1 VRWLLRAP
9 ARLYD
14 WNLGWLLGHRFV
26 RLTHVGRRSGRRYH
40 TMLEVIGTGSERN
53 EVIVVAGLGS
63 SADWYRNIQV
73 HSAVEIAIGGTR
85 FRPLWRVLDQSE
97 AVTTLADYERRHRWA
112 SPVVW
117 LVLSWLVGWTYD
129 GSEDARRRLAAQL
142 PLIAF
147 WPHTDAA

>member
-1 VRWLLRAP
+1 MRWLLRTP

-26 RLTHVGRRSGRRYH
+26 RLTHVGRRSGCQYH
-40 TMLEVIGTGSERN
+40 TMLEVMGTGPERD
-53 EVIVVAGLGS
+53 EVIVVAGLGR

-73 HSAVEIAIGGTR
+73 HPAAQIAIGGTR
-85 FRPLWRVLDQSE
+85 FRPLWRVLDESE

-112 SPVVW
+112 SPVVR
-117 LVLSWLVGWTYD
+117 LMLSWLVGWTYD
-129 GSEDARRRLAAQL
+129 GSEDARWRLAAQL

-147 WPHTDAA
+147 RPHTEAA

>member
-1 VRWLLRAP
+1 VRCLLRAP
-9 ARLYD
+9 AKLYD
-14 WNLGWLLGHRFV
+14 WNLGWILGHRFV

-40 TMLEVIGTGSERN
+40 TMLEVIGTGPKRN
-53 EVIVVAGLGS
+53 EVIVVVGLGS

-73 HSAVEIAIGGTR
+73 HPPVQVAIGGTY

-97 AVTTLADYERRHRWA
+97 AVAALTAYERRHFRA
-112 SPVVW
+112 SPVVG
-117 LVLSWLVGWTYD
+117 LVLSWLVGWSYD

-147 WPHTDAA
+147 WPHTGTV